1 MVKSAL
7 LVSVAFIFS
16 NTLDA
21 QTIGSWDLGVQVM
34 QSAGSSAP
42 DIFFGGQ
49 TSGVTQSAVAL
60 RATTDLLRLG
70 RVRLRYSAQLLPIIR
85 LGGVE
90 RYEELRTAETT
101 TYVLGGSTNAYGFG
115 LVPIGLD
122 VAADVSSRVRLQL
135 GVGAGIARFST
146 HVPVAGSRNRAFS
159 AEMDGAVLIN
169 AGRDRW
175 VHVGLRMKHI
185 SNGLTAWENPGVDNR
200 MLFAGMSWRVR
211 SPR

>member
-1 MVKSAL
+1 M
-7 LVSVAFIFS
+7 
-16 NTLDA
+16 
-21 QTIGSWDLGVQVM
+21 
-34 QSAGSSAP
+34 P
-42 DIFFGGQ
+42 
-49 TSGVTQSAVAL
+49 
-60 RATTDLLRLG
+60 
-70 RVRLRYSAQLLPIIR
+70 IR

-90 RYEELRTAETT
+90 RYEILRSGETT
-101 TYVLGGSTNAYGFG
+101 TYVLGGSTTSYGFG

-135 GVGAGIARFST
+135 GVGAGIARLST

-175 VHVGLRMKHI
+175 VQVGLRMKHI

-200 MLFAGMSWRVR
+200 MLLVGMSWKVR
-211 SPR
+211 APR

>member
-1 MVKSAL
+1 MKRAL
-7 LVSVAFIFS
+7 AVGVALILT

-21 QTIGSWDLGVQVM
+21 QPIGSWDLGVQVM
-34 QSAGSSAP
+34 HSAGSSKP

-49 TSGVTQSAVAL
+49 TSGITQSAVAL

-70 RVRLRYSAQLLPIIR
+70 RLRLRYAAQLLPIIR

-90 RYEELRTAETT
+90 RYEVLRAGETT
-101 TYVLGGSTNAYGFG
+101 TYVLGGSTTSYGFG
-115 LVPIGLD
+115 FVPIGLD
-122 VAADVSSRVRLQL
+122 VAADVSRRVRLQL

-159 AEMDGAVLIN
+159 AEMDGTVLIN

-175 VHVGLRMKHI
+175 VQFGLRMKHI

-200 MLFAGMSWRVR
+200 MLFVGMSWTVR
-211 SPR
+211 APR